1 MLCNSNL
8 LWRKSAVLEMFF
20 LLISHRSLRF
30 KKEAFQARQF
40 CLQYLISLSLWQK
53 DASSRTILL
62 VSYVF
67 CYAGAVLAAS
77 CSHGRSHEY
86 FTESILTDCPFTA
99 YPCDNYV
106 RVQGLDMI
114 IEKNCLVITQ
124 FLTCSLRLQ
133 TIHNPE

>member
-1 MLCNSNL
+1 
-8 LWRKSAVLEMFF
+8 MFF

-30 KKEAFQARQF
+30 KKGGFPSTTVLFAIFDLSECRTEVCQF
-40 CLQYLISLSLWQK
+40 FVTKGCKQPNYFISSF
-53 DASSRTILL
+53 
-62 VSYVF
+62 VF

-106 RVQGLDMI
+106 RVQGLDMMI
-114 IEKNCLVITQ
+114 GKIV
-124 FLTCSLRLQ
+124 SL
-133 TIHNPE
+133 

>member
-1 MLCNSNL
+1 
-8 LWRKSAVLEMFF
+8 MFF

-30 KKEAFQARQF
+30 KKGGFPSTTVLFAIFDLSECRTEVCQF
-40 CLQYLISLSLWQK
+40 FVTKGCKQPNYFISSF
-53 DASSRTILL
+53 
-62 VSYVF
+62 VF

-106 RVQGLDMI
+106 RMQGLDYDYR
-114 IEKNCLVITQ
+114 KNCLVITQ
-124 FLTCSLRLQ
+124 FLTCSLRQQ
-133 TIHNPE
+133 TIHNSD

>member
-1 MLCNSNL
+1 
-8 LWRKSAVLEMFF
+8 MFF

-30 KKEAFQARQF
+30 KKGGFPSTTVLLAIFDLSVFVTKGCKQPNYF
-40 CLQYLISLSLWQK
+40 ISSF
-53 DASSRTILL
+53 
-62 VSYVF
+62 VF

-114 IEKNCLVITQ
+114 IGKIV
-124 FLTCSLRLQ
+124 SL
-133 TIHNPE
+133 